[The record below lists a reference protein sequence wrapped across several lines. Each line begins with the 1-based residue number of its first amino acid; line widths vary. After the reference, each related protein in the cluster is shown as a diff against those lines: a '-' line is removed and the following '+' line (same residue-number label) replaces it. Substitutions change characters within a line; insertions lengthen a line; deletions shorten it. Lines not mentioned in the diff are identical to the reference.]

1 MDTMKAAV
9 QETKYVADAEIAL
22 TRKLSA
28 EQHHIVPTVE
38 KNTTPIP
45 RIVIPGNKRRK
56 FRRLN
61 IHLTFPTQ
69 RPES

>member
-1 MDTMKAAV
+1 L
-9 QETKYVADAEIAL
+9 ADAGIKL

-28 EQHHIVPTVE
+28 EQLRIVSTVE